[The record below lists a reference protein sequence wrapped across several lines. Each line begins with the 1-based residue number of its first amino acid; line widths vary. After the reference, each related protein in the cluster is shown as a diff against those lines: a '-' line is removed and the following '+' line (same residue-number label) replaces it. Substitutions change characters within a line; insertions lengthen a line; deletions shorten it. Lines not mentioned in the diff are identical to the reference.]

1 MDPQPQRAARKL
13 RSLSVT
19 DGSRMGFDGDER
31 GLAIANF
38 VAGASCYRSAK
49 HFAFRT
55 VEKREHG
62 QLSRAKNRL
71 FLVATGLVPGWI
83 ALSGFWLFEDPSLA
97 LRANVVDSAIESN
110 LRANFEIGTPDPVV
124 SNAKTG
130 RGIASAARLNSDI
143 NDVWGHMAQA
153 MSLSA
158 FNARIFTTLR
168 AGFAFT
174 VIISPGLNGL
184 ARCVALVAGLVMT
197 VIFIRPGTLKT

>member
-1 MDPQPQRAARKL
+1 MFHGVFDTQDEVRIEQDSGIIMDPQPQRAARKL

-97 LRANVVDSAIESN
+97 LRANVRCLVSHLRFWLRSDFRGLGAQCDGGVLRLGSRSPFSKNRASAIVSV
-110 LRANFEIGTPDPVV
+110 LHRPVFV
-124 SNAKTG
+124 FPILHFKCFPRRMVVG
-130 RGIASAARLNSDI
+130 
-143 NDVWGHMAQA
+143 
-153 MSLSA
+153 
-158 FNARIFTTLR
+158 
-168 AGFAFT
+168 
-174 VIISPGLNGL
+174 
-184 ARCVALVAGLVMT
+184 
-197 VIFIRPGTLKT
+197 